1 MATNFYDAQT
11 SSWVGIC
18 MALLLWLG
26 RFAFPMAFSHPADNG
41 GSSWTKAA
49 STSSDM
55 QRQGSMFSKFTSV
68 CKSKENGAQCSVN
81 AIVVP
86 FPRWQLGGKKP
97 TKPCRHTAS
106 QPLGSF
112 AVWPHKFPLCHRR
125 CRCRLTKHRALLP
138 YFDRRFKH
146 AECDR
151 DALSRTSLFMHPAL
165 GKLSAPSPLRRTE
178 WTPRL
183 RLPPADQPVSPNVR
197 H

>member
-1 MATNFYDAQT
+1 MASKFYDANT

-18 MALLLWLG
+18 TAWLVWLEQ
-26 RFAFPMAFSHPADNG
+26 FEFPMAVSHPADNG

-49 STSSDM
+49 CTSADM
-55 QRQGSMFSKFTSV
+55 QRQGSMFPNLPV
-68 CKSKENGAQCSVN
+68 KEKKTARKCTVN

-86 FPRWQLGGKKP
+86 FPRWQLGAKIP
-97 TKPCRHTAS
+97 TKSCRYTAS

-112 AVWPHKFPLCHRR
+112 AVWPHKFPLRH
-125 CRCRLTKHRALLP
+125 CRCRLMKHRALLP

-151 DALSRTSLFMHPAL
+151 GVLSRTSLLMHPAL
-165 GKLSAPSPLRRTE
+165 GELSAPSPLRGNE
-178 WTPRL
+178 LTPRL